1 MPKQKKKNTI
11 KTNKTKKTAPKDN
24 SPSVDE
30 PKGTSTA
37 GFLDR

>member
-1 MPKQKKKNTI
+1 MQKKKNTN
-11 KTNKTKKTAPKDN
+11 TNKTKVKSTKTAPKAK
-24 SPSVDE
+24 PSVDE